1 MVDILTG
8 ALACQLVMLAQNGG
22 QLQPLEMMLE
32 EQLGR
37 FDGRAHGDGREISAL

>member
-1 MVDILTG
+1 
-8 ALACQLVMLAQNGG
+8 
-22 QLQPLEMMLE
+22 MMLE